1 MSQVREYILRV
12 GESGKVKRG
21 ILTSYSV
28 VYAGMISDSTYSVVV
43 TVTTGY
49 NSMAYNLY
57 IPKGQSEVQLP
68 KGRMVILSVSTEEIH
83 FRYQ

>member
-1 MSQVREYILRV
+1 MSQVREHILRV
-12 GESGKVKRG
+12 GESAKVRRG
-21 ILTSYSV
+21 VFTSYSV
-28 VYAGMISDSTYSVVV
+28 VYAGMISDATYSVVA

-57 IPKGQSEVQLP
+57 IHKGQSEVALP
-68 KGRMVILSVSTEEIH
+68 KGRLVVLSASPEEIH